1 MKLEDVMRNITVF
14 IEPQETSGCYI
25 ANVRGFTPD
34 GEYVK
39 FDIELSGCYTEQ
51 ILKDTIAA
59 QLEEILECKYHYELG
74 DIEDEYLHYDGG
86 IFLWVY

>member
-1 MKLEDVMRNITVF
+1 MTLEEVMQNITVF
-14 IEPQETSGCYI
+14 IEPQKTSGCYT

-34 GEYVK
+34 KEYVK

-51 ILKDTIAA
+51 ILQDTIAA

-74 DIEDEYLHYDGG
+74 DVDEEDLHYDGG
-86 IFLWVY
+86 TFL